1 MKRDSIKLEKEERKW
16 IVMEKVPEIKIK
28 LTDVTER
35 LDEGYLLLSEL
46 SASFKQRSDC
56 DLWKRSG

>member
-1 MKRDSIKLEKEERKW
+1 
-16 IVMEKVPEIKIK
+16 MEKVPEIKIK

-46 SASFKQRSDC
+46 RKEADAPVVKAR
-56 DLWKRSG
+56 LLNKEVIAVYGKEAAKKIL

>member
-28 LTDVTER
+28 LT
-35 LDEGYLLLSEL
+35 
-46 SASFKQRSDC
+46 SFFIQFSSVH
-56 DLWKRSG
+56 KRFL

>member
-46 SASFKQRSDC
+46 RQLS
-56 DLWKRSG
+56 KRVF